1 LLLPREKKNN
11 GLQAMQSKYCTLHRV
26 PHFSEAPIP
35 NLSQEEEQGHGEK
48 GPAQVALYRKLGTG
62 GPLQETRHR
71 WPSIGNTA
79 QVALYRKHGTGGPLQ
94 GTQHRWPSTRN
105 TAQVA
110 LYRKHSTGGPL
121 QGTQHRWPS
130 TGNTAQVALY
140 RKHGTG
146 GPLQGT
152 QHRWPSTGNTAQVA
166 LYRKH
171 GHFQVTFS
179 KPCISPLLR
188 AQRLVYQADVDRL
201 TSVTSWRWGQRQ

>member
-94 GTQHRWPSTRN
+94 GTQHRWPST
-105 TAQVA
+105 
-110 LYRKHSTGGPL
+110 
-121 QGTQHRWPS
+121 
-130 TGNTAQVALY
+130 
-140 RKHGTG
+140 
-146 GPLQGT
+146 
-152 QHRWPSTGNTAQVA
+152 GNTAQVA